1 MAMKKRERA
10 KGSPGISG
18 PGTREK
24 TPTRPV
30 EAAARN
36 VPAVPPAITS
46 GEPQKIPVILSA
58 SYGKTAPVRQEKKPA
73 MTKKQAAATEGDDF
87 PMIRRDLFETLSP
100 IRENRTASIAADHE
114 RTGAS
119 PIREPHLNAY
129 EEKICRYRE
138 SLDTNP
144 GDPELWGSIGDLS
157 MKTGK
162 YKQAA
167 EAYERAL
174 EPDEG
179 NTRMW
184 ASLGDAW
191 KKLGAYDEAEAAY
204 VRALELDPGQGHIW
218 INKAK
223 ALTMLG
229 RHEDA
234 IHACRQAILIDD
246 TDIDAWL
253 YKGFLLKKISRHS
266 DALNAY
272 DRVLAINPHHDQA
285 IRQRRTL
292 SDGV

>member
-10 KGSPGISG
+10 KGSPGKSG

-24 TPTRPV
+24 THTRPV
-30 EAAARN
+30 EAAPRS

-46 GEPQKIPVILSA
+46 REPQKIPVILST
-58 SYGKTAPVRQEKKPA
+58 SYGKTAPAGQEKKPA
-73 MTKKQAAATEGDDF
+73 MAKKQSAATEGDDF
-87 PMIRRDLFETLSP
+87 PMIRRELFENLSQEKESGMAGAEAVPQHTGSSP
-100 IRENRTASIAADHE
+100 IMELH
-114 RTGAS
+114 
-119 PIREPHLNAY
+119 PNAY

-162 YKQAA
+162 YMQAM

-174 EPDEG
+174 ELDEG
-179 NTRMW
+179 NTMIW
-184 ASLGDAW
+184 ASLGNAL
-191 KKLGAYDEAEAAY
+191 KKTGAYDEAEAAY
-204 VRALELDPGQGHIW
+204 DRALERDPGQGHVW
-218 INKAK
+218 VNKAK
-223 ALTMLG
+223 TLAMLG

-234 IHACRQAILIDD
+234 IHACRQAILIDE
-246 TDIDAWL
+246 TDIDAWM

-272 DRVLAINPHHDQA
+272 DHVLAINPHHDQA

-292 SDGV
+292 SNGV